1 MNTREKVK
9 DAAMQSGMGQ
19 TEFISVKELVLYPEI
34 RKICEENTC
43 RNYGTTWACPPAV
56 GTLEECRER
65 LNRYDT
71 MLLFT
76 SFQRQA
82 IRLTVP
88 PSPDYRVQFLV
99 LHIFDHQMVWQADNG
114 RCRRQP
120 SHMHAGLIR
129 ALCFQHP
136 DPPSLYLDRI
146 GSAFVLHV
154 KGLILH
160 ICQIKGVQDLPV
172 LYNLHG

>member
-19 TEFISVKELVLYPEI
+19 TGFISVKELVLYPEI

-56 GTLEECRER
+56 STLEECRER

-88 PSPDYRVQFLV
+88 PSPDYRV
-99 LHIFDHQMVWQADNG
+99 
-114 RCRRQP
+114 
-120 SHMHAGLIR
+120 
-129 ALCFQHP
+129 
-136 DPPSLYLDRI
+136 
-146 GSAFVLHV
+146 
-154 KGLILH
+154 
-160 ICQIKGVQDLPV
+160 
-172 LYNLHG
+172 